1 MNISIRGLRVM
12 DRRSIIGTWNS
23 FRYGATVSLSVL
35 VCDTCAAWKKGEKGN
50 GDSYAM
56 LMLLVIFM
64 FD

>member
-1 MNISIRGLRVM
+1 M